1 MDTLILWWLALL
13 ARLARLP
20 FLFPDRV
27 RTCTLADGPDV
38 LSGPLCRFYGGA
50 DATVARSGLICLV
63 TPAESKTGVAQR
75 WGPYG
80 LHICERAASLDP
92 SLRWDDRWRQA
103 GARNAGAIAR
113 AQPPP
118 WPLGFY
124 FLFRFSI
131 FGAREPRHWFRRE
144 K

>member
-1 MDTLILWWLALL
+1 MGRRAMDTLILWWLALL

-63 TPAESKTGVAQR
+63 TPAKAGVHTA
-75 WGPYG
+75 Y
-80 LHICERAASLDP
+80 AFASEQPAWIPALGYARLR
-92 SLRWDDRWRQA
+92 LRWDDRWRQA
-103 GARNAGAIAR
+103 GARNAGGDWACSA
-113 AQPPP
+113 
-118 WPLGFY
+118 
-124 FLFRFSI
+124 
-131 FGAREPRHWFRRE
+131 
-144 K
+144 